1 MKMECHY
8 SSCLPIVGAS
18 STPALLRVRYAHP
31 FLPLPPPL
39 AMHLYNLTLQPPT
52 AITHAIVGN
61 FSGARHQEIIVSR
74 GTRLELLRVD
84 MQTGKLSTVVSTDVF
99 GTIRSLAGFRL
110 TGGTKG
116 ELSSLV
122 RIRPFTS
129 LEFTFA
135 SVFFLRPKT
144 TQSWARTLV
153 ASSY

>member
-1 MKMECHY
+1 
-8 SSCLPIVGAS
+8 
-18 STPALLRVRYAHP
+18 
-31 FLPLPPPL
+31 
-39 AMHLYNLTLQPPT
+39 MHLYNLTLQPPT

-116 ELSSLV
+116 KLSLSLSYLTISSL
-122 RIRPFTS
+122 P
-129 LEFTFA
+129 
-135 SVFFLRPKT
+135 
-144 TQSWARTLV
+144 
-153 ASSY
+153 